1 MKNYSLN
8 FVIFFLTKLLSV
20 KLKSE
25 KGPAKEFVQVFMNK
39 KLYISTLI
47 NQLAAKMVFVCKNRD
62 HVTQSCYLLLDE
74 QAQTFEYGSMLTN
87 TLKYINIYISEST
100 LLRN

>member
-1 MKNYSLN
+1 
-8 FVIFFLTKLLSV
+8 
-20 KLKSE
+20 
-25 KGPAKEFVQVFMNK
+25 
-39 KLYISTLI
+39 
-47 NQLAAKMVFVCKNRD
+47 MVFVCKNRD

-100 LLRN
+100 LLRNWFVKACMAMNKMPISKECNCIQKKKDYVSLTDDIIHKASTTSDLGNYN